1 MFPDGDQGV
10 NGVDTLLIAGLGIVG
25 RDILDNAAYR
35 YKPRYFY
42 NILMDRVDDV
52 SAPYSLNPK
61 QIAINEAYESRG
73 FHFTPQVESFSE
85 GNRSRNVFSPGDQ
98 VHVKITKAPQ
108 NTAFTVYV

>member
-1 MFPDGDQGV
+1 M
-10 NGVDTLLIAGLGIVG
+10 LIAGLGIVG

-85 GNRSRNVFSPGDQ
+85 AIDPGTSF
-98 VHVKITKAPQ
+98 HPGIR
-108 NTAFTVYV
+108 FT